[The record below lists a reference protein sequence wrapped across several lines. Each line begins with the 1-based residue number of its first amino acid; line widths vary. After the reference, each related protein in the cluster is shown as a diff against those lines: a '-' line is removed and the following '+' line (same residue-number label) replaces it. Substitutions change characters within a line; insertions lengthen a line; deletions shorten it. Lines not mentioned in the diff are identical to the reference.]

1 MAKRRSNLSKQ
12 RIFLDSSVLFTA
24 VNSSFGGSAKLFVI
38 DNVELY
44 VSSVVLHEVE
54 RNVRSK
60 LPSMYLDRFFNLVD
74 KLKIT
79 RVMPSHKR
87 IVAARKVIAQKDSV
101 ILAQFVE
108 SNCLVLLTL
117 DKQDFLQVVVVDYV
131 SPKRIM
137 TPKMWFESL
146 T

>member
-1 MAKRRSNLSKQ
+1 MDNL
-12 RIFLDSSVLFTA
+12 
-24 VNSSFGGSAKLFVI
+24 
-38 DNVELY
+38 ELY
-44 VSSVVLHEVE
+44 VSNVVLHEVE

-87 IVAARKVIAQKDSV
+87 MVAARKVIAQKDSV

-117 DKQDFLQVVVVDYV
+117 DKQDFLQDVVVDYV
-131 SPKRIM
+131 SPKRVM